1 MKERVA
7 KAAIRIFP
15 RRFWPESNDHNFHLY
30 IYFLLYSKWSNLNNY
45 ISLLKN
51 KVKFN
56 NRK

>member
-7 KAAIRIFP
+7 KAVIRIFP
-15 RRFWPESNDHNFHLY
+15 KLFWLESNDDNFDLY

-45 ISLLKN
+45 ISLVKN
-51 KVKFN
+51 KIEFN